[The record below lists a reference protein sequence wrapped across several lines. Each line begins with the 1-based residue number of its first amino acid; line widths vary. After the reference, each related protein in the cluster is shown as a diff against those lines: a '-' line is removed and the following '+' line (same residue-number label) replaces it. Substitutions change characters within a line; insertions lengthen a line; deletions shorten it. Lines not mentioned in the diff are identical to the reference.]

1 LFSTIDFEKLRDL
14 FVYTPHDPLL
24 FGSSL
29 FLFLFLGLLLVY
41 NYLAKTK
48 NLKIFTLIVFSL
60 FFYYKA
66 AGIYF
71 LFLVLMSFVNFYFGK
86 FIFITKS
93 QVYKRILFVL
103 ALMINLGLLVYFKY
117 TNFLIQIINDL
128 SKGHIDPINI
138 FLPIG
143 ISFYT
148 FKALSYVIE
157 IYIEVYQ
164 PVKYLRDFSLYMFFF
179 PNILQGPIDRASNF
193 LPQLDNEIIVTK
205 ADIGKALF
213 LIMSGLFK
221 KAVIAD
227 YIGLNFVDRVF
238 GSPLRFTGVE
248 NLLAMYGYSLQIYC
262 DFSGYTDMAL
272 GVALLLGFNLMENFN
287 QPFLASSVAD
297 YWRRWHISLSTW
309 LLDYLF
315 KPLQI
320 KFRNLRSLGTCL
332 AIFITFFVVG
342 LWHGASWTFVVF
354 GILHSTYIVFSI
366 LTNKVKNIFYEKL
379 HLKNT
384 KILKFFKIFITFHLL
399 SMTAILFRA
408 DNLTKAVNML
418 SQITNFFHKEVFIQY
433 VKGYPGVFS
442 LIVLGYILHFLPR
455 SWEPKIQER
464 LANLPVVGQAIL
476 FGILIWI
483 VIQVKSAPLQP
494 FLYFNY

>member
-1 LFSTIDFEKLRDL
+1 MFSSIDLNKLIDL
-14 FVYTPHDPLL
+14 FKYTPHDPLL

-29 FLFLFLGLLLVY
+29 FLFLFAGLLFIY

-48 NLKIFTLIVFSL
+48 KLKIFTLILFSL

-66 AGIYF
+66 AGYF
-71 LFLVLMSFVNFYFGK
+71 FLLLVIMSLLNFYSGK
-86 FIFITKS
+86 LLYEIKS
-93 QVYKRILFVL
+93 DGKRKLIFVL
-103 ALMINLGLLVYFKY
+103 SLIINLGLLGYFKY
-117 TNFLIQIINDL
+117 TNFFIQIVNDL
-128 SKGHIDPINI
+128 SRGNIQPLDI

-157 IYIEVYQ
+157 IYMGMYE
-164 PVKYLRDFSLYMFFF
+164 PVKSLRDFTLYMFFF

-193 LPQLDNEIIVTK
+193 LPQLDDEIVVTK

-213 LIMSGLFK
+213 LIISGLFK

-227 YIGLNFVDRVF
+227 YIGLNFVDRVY

-248 NLLAMYGYSLQIYC
+248 NLLAVYGYSLQIYC

-272 GVALLLGFNLMENFN
+272 GIGLLLGFNLMENFN
-287 QPFLASSVAD
+287 QPFKASSVAD

-315 KPLQI
+315 KPLQM
-320 KFRNLRSLGTCL
+320 KFRNYRIYGTAL
-332 AIFITFFVVG
+332 AVFITFFVVG

-354 GILHSTYIVFSI
+354 GLLHSTYIVFSI
-366 LTNKVKNIFYEKL
+366 FTQKARDF
-379 HLKNT
+379 
-384 KILKFFKIFITFHLL
+384 FFKKIRIKDNKFHRFLKVLFTFHLL
-399 SMTAILFRA
+399 TFTGILFRA
-408 DNLTKAVNML
+408 ESLKKATDMV
-418 SQITNFFHKEVFIQY
+418 SQIFSFFKEGVFMQF
-433 VKGYPGVFS
+433 VKGYPEVVT
-442 LIVLGYILHFLPR
+442 LIVVGYVLHFLPR
-455 SWEPKIQER
+455 SWEPKIQEK
-464 LANLPVVGQAIL
+464 LAGIPVLGQAAL
-476 FGILIWI
+476 LAFVIWF
-483 VIQVKSAPLQP
+483 VIQVKSAALQP

>member
-1 LFSTIDFEKLRDL
+1 MFSNIDFSKLIDL
-14 FVYTPHDPLL
+14 FKYTPHDPLL

-29 FLFLFLGLLLVY
+29 FLFLFAGLLFIY

-48 NLKIFTLIVFSL
+48 KLKIFTLILFSL

-66 AGIYF
+66 AGYF
-71 LFLVLMSFVNFYFGK
+71 FLLLVIMSLLNFYSGK
-86 FIFITKS
+86 ILHEIKS
-93 QVYKRILFVL
+93 DGKRKLIFVL
-103 ALMINLGLLVYFKY
+103 SLVINLGLLGYFKY
-117 TNFLIQIINDL
+117 TNFFIQIVNDL
-128 SKGHIDPINI
+128 SRGNIQPLDI

-157 IYIEVYQ
+157 IYMGMYE
-164 PVKYLRDFSLYMFFF
+164 PVKSLRDFTLYMFFF

-193 LPQLDNEIIVTK
+193 LPQLDDEIVVTK

-213 LIMSGLFK
+213 LIISGLFK

-227 YIGLNFVDRVF
+227 YIGLNFVDRVY

-248 NLLAMYGYSLQIYC
+248 NLLAVYGYSLQIYC

-272 GVALLLGFNLMENFN
+272 GIGLLLGFNLMENFN
-287 QPFLASSVAD
+287 QPFKASSVAD

-315 KPLQI
+315 KPLQM
-320 KFRNLRSLGTCL
+320 KFRNYRIYGTAL
-332 AIFITFFVVG
+332 AVFITFFVVG

-354 GILHSTYIVFSI
+354 GLLHSTYIVFSI
-366 LTNKVKNIFYEKL
+366 FTQKARDF
-379 HLKNT
+379 
-384 KILKFFKIFITFHLL
+384 FFKKIRIKDTKFHRFLKVLFTFHLL
-399 SMTAILFRA
+399 TFTGILFRA
-408 DNLTKAVNML
+408 ESLKKATDMV
-418 SQITNFFHKEVFIQY
+418 SQIFSFFKEGVFMQF
-433 VKGYPGVFS
+433 VKGYPEVVT
-442 LIVLGYILHFLPR
+442 LIVLGYVLHFLPR

-464 LANLPVVGQAIL
+464 LANIPVLGQAL
-476 FGILIWI
+476 LLAFVIWF
-483 VIQVKSAPLQP
+483 VIQVKSAALQP